1 MDKLFQA
8 LSGKIFEKYQTD
20 ISEHF
25 QEFDDLSGYVATQ
38 FSRKDPVPS
47 YADYQKEVLK
57 QGWDHFEKK
66 IQDKGQ
72 NTNIMGFVDSYDQYR
87 GDQTNALKGMYQ
99 HTGYGRERQEMM
111 SLVIDSDNQGHVGVA
126 ALAAGTTTFSIDLS
140 EPLVIDKLSN
150 VYLDNITTYG
160 LALKDSA
167 TASNMCILL
176 KIDQFNINTK
186 GTGRTSGTPSAT
198 TNHLNDRI
206 VIPNSSIDIA
216 KVYTHKGNKFNYV
229 AQINPQKITKISGS
243 ITGVGEGSNSVDTT
257 TAPGTIFTTNARF
270 IIEFLI
276 VAVDK
281 MSWK

>member
-8 LSGKIFEKYQTD
+8 LSGKIFEKYQTN
-20 ISEHF
+20 ISEYF

-176 KIDQFNINTK
+176 KIDQFNITTK
-186 GTGRTSGTPSAT
+186 GTGRTSGTPSTT
-198 TNHLNDRI
+198 TNHLNDKI
-206 VIPNSSIDIA
+206 VIPNSSSDGGNI
-216 KVYTHKGNKFNYV
+216 VTTHKGNKFNYI

-243 ITGVGEGSNSVDTT
+243 ITGLGANSE
-257 TAPGTIFTTNARF
+257 APGTIFTTNARF

-276 VAVDK
+276 VAADK